1 MRTTVTID
9 PDVEALL
16 KNALRERDVSFKQL
30 VNDSLR
36 QALADPK
43 GRKRA
48 PFKPLTFSMG
58 RPLVD
63 LTKATSFAAELEDQE
78 LVARLSAR
86 A

>member
-9 PDVEALL
+9 PDVEALS
-16 KNALRERDVSFKQL
+16 KTALRERDLSFKQL

-43 GRKRA
+43 GKKRV
-48 PFKPLTFSMG
+48 PFKPVTFSTG

-63 LTKATSFAAELEDQE
+63 PTKATSVAAELEDHG
-78 LVARLSAR
+78 LSTDSAL
-86 A
+86 

>member
-16 KNALRERDVSFKQL
+16 KVALRERDLSFKQL

-43 GRKRA
+43 SSKRA
-48 PFKPLTFSMG
+48 PFKPVTFSMG

-63 LTKATSFAAELEDQE
+63 LTKATSFAAELKIRSS
-78 LVARLSAR
+78 LR